1 MGFSTN
7 HVTERAVFETLL
19 FHFSNGYP
27 HLNKPICIP
36 EREKESILRCISAFG
51 IKIIH
56 NMDLD
61 SLKYAE
67 LQRLAKEVGM
77 KANMKVNRVY

>member
-1 MGFSTN
+1 MKRGIFQTAI
-7 HVTERAVFETLL
+7 TPKQTDLYIR
-19 FHFSNGYP
+19 
-27 HLNKPICIP
+27 
-36 EREKESILRCISAFG
+36 ESILRYISAVYSKF
-51 IKIIH
+51 IH

>member
-7 HVTERAVFETLL
+7 HVTEKPVFETRL
-19 FHFSNGYP
+19 FRFSNGKS

-36 EREKESILRCISAFG
+36 VRGSTLRYIFAFG

-77 KANMKVNRVY
+77 KANIKVNRVY

>member
-1 MGFSTN
+1 
-7 HVTERAVFETLL
+7 
-19 FHFSNGYP
+19 
-27 HLNKPICIP
+27 
-36 EREKESILRCISAFG
+36 
-51 IKIIH
+51 
-56 NMDLD
+56 MDLD